1 MKKYFNLLEKQIIL
15 SFTLVKIL
23 FFFGLLCTT
32 ITLAQTQQQRQQ
44 SSNLE
49 KDHEEIVKR
58 LHEAQNVMSKYY
70 YEALGKRTNVFI
82 CAQTEEQL
90 HVSRVDDGI
99 CDCCDGSDEPNKA
112 WCKSATPCLSY
123 EDKLKRLKALK

>member
-70 YEALGKRTNVFI
+70 YEAL
-82 CAQTEEQL
+82 
-90 HVSRVDDGI
+90 
-99 CDCCDGSDEPNKA
+99 
-112 WCKSATPCLSY
+112 
-123 EDKLKRLKALK
+123 